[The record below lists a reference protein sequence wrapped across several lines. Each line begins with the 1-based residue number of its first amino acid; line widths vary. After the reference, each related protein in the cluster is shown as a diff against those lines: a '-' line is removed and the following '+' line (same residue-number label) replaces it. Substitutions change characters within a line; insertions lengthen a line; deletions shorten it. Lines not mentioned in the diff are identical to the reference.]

1 MGSQLPIAR
10 KTHLNCLNYKGS
22 GFVHLICFR
31 HYLLILRSTFRL
43 APKPQGLAAVY
54 ARCTRTAWN
63 LTPSDDMF
71 AVTLCSPR
79 SIEKS
84 TGEDE
89 ELSSSVS
96 LCRLLEAVLSGVGT
110 KVGGAPFTWA
120 PDVSES
126 GEAPEWQLPV
136 TVLDLQGQSSRKS
149 NSYGDSCTGTRE
161 CIPYA
166 EMNKDLS
173 IVSTMGC
180 GFVS

>member
-1 MGSQLPIAR
+1 MGSQLPITR

-22 GFVHLICFR
+22 GLVHLICFG

-54 ARCTRTAWN
+54 AHCTWTAWN

-89 ELSSSVS
+89 LSSSGS

-110 KVGGAPFTWA
+110 KVGDAPFTWA
-120 PDVSES
+120 P
-126 GEAPEWQLPV
+126 
-136 TVLDLQGQSSRKS
+136 
-149 NSYGDSCTGTRE
+149 
-161 CIPYA
+161 
-166 EMNKDLS
+166 
-173 IVSTMGC
+173 GC
-180 GFVS
+180 Q